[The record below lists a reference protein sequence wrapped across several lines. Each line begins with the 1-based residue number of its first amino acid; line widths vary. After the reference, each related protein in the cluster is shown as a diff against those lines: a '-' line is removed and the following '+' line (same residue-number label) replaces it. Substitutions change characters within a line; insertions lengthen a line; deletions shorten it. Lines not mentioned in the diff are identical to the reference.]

1 MNTFKYEAMALVAI
15 AVAACEK
22 NAVQDI
28 TGSLPGSGIKFF
40 NFAINAPGVNFY
52 ANDTKMTGVLST
64 TGTEA
69 VTGTVFGSVG
79 SNGNYSALNPGSY
92 TISARITAAVDKDL
106 AIATAP
112 ATLVDGKAYSFYTS
126 GIYDATTKKS
136 EAFVVE
142 DPITDSFDYTVAYV
156 RFVNA
161 SHNSSPMTLFVKG
174 VPPNPAPEIAI
185 GGLVAYKTAGV
196 FTAIPG
202 GVYDIQTRVAGS
214 STAAV
219 TRTAVSF
226 SVGKVYTITLRGD
239 MTVVSTTAANR
250 PFLDNTA
257 NR

>member
-1 MNTFKYEAMALVAI
+1 MKTFRTIALALCTIAI
-15 AVAACEK
+15 GACEK

-28 TGSLPGSGIKFF
+28 TGSLPGSQLKFF
-40 NFAINAPGVNFY
+40 NFAINAPNVNFY
-52 ANDTKMTGVLST
+52 ANDTKMTGVLSA

-69 VTGTVFGSVG
+69 TTGTAFGGVG
-79 SNGNYSALNPGSY
+79 SSGNYSALAPGAY
-92 TISARITAAVDKDL
+92 TVSARITAAVDKDL
-106 AIATAP
+106 VIATAP

-136 EAFVVE
+136 DAFVVE
-142 DPITDSFDYTVAYV
+142 DPLTDSFDYTVAYV

-161 SHNSSPMTLFVKG
+161 SHNSSPMTLYAKAAS
-174 VPPNPAPEIAI
+174 PATTPEVAI
-185 GGLVAYKTAGV
+185 GGLVAYKTAGA

-202 GVYDIQTRVAGS
+202 GSYDINTRVAGS
-214 STAAV
+214 STQAVSRAAV
-219 TRTAVSF
+219 QF

-239 MTVVSTTAANR
+239 MTVTSTTAANR